1 MRKLEDSTK
10 REAQRNHEQVGVHV
24 RSLARLDAK
33 VATRERT
40 GGPRKA
46 RASTQVL
53 RGKVDQINSKLADHA
68 QSVLSGT
75 SVSGSGA
82 RHLGGLGSLE
92 VRRAARAADS
102 RFGWLEVVG
111 RGRGRIDEARPN
123 GEFLECEERR
133 GIARRRTQSG
143 AVQDGSVSLTTQR
156 DYRCLFV
163 CLAVI
168 PRPPRRGAAL
178 LFVGERWRGERPGRQ
193 QHQRPPIRAAKS
205 MMLPRVHD
213 AWLSHCH
220 RPIRGSSA
228 QWAKGQS
235 NWLLLSSCFVAP
247 AQTRL
252 ISGGGCPR
260 SAPRFFLLSS

>member
-1 MRKLEDSTK
+1 MHFGARVLAATQTTTKQTKNRQVDETFMRKLEDSTK

-40 GGPRKA
+40 GGPRKS

-53 RGKVDQINSKLADHA
+53 RGKIDQINSKLADHA

-111 RGRGRIDEARPN
+111 KGAGANRRSAT
-123 GEFLECEERR
+123 ERR
-133 GIARRRTQSG
+133 ISRVRRATRNRAAADAERRR
-143 AVQDGSVSLTTQR
+143 
-156 DYRCLFV
+156 
-163 CLAVI
+163 
-168 PRPPRRGAAL
+168 
-178 LFVGERWRGERPGRQ
+178 
-193 QHQRPPIRAAKS
+193 
-205 MMLPRVHD
+205 
-213 AWLSHCH
+213 
-220 RPIRGSSA
+220 
-228 QWAKGQS
+228 
-235 NWLLLSSCFVAP
+235 
-247 AQTRL
+247 
-252 ISGGGCPR
+252 
-260 SAPRFFLLSS
+260 